1 MKDEVELANVFETL
15 VQRFYEDLNQIEDSQ
30 FGLRAVDAKHEVES
44 RVVTVDQSVVGAAN

>member
-15 VQRFYEDLNQIEDSQ
+15 VERFHEDLNQIEDSQ